1 MKTELEPQD
10 IEAIVNKVIE
20 MLKPILSN
28 NGKHGEDD
36 LITIDEAAAFLKTS
50 KGQIYQWVNNAQHGL
65 GNFPYLKAGKLL
77 RFSKSAVLKWLES
90 R

>member
-36 LITIDEAAAFLKTS
+36 LITIDEAAVFLKTS